1 MKKNISI
8 LLIVLCILAI
18 STLILFAEDIKYGFQ
33 NEPDGFRGLKWG
45 DSPTEDMVCF
55 GKSLCFQSTYER
67 KGDKLGI
74 GSATFDEIWYKFNFY
89 SCQFY
94 EAGSH
99 FFGTDN
105 YDILKVIFKG
115 RFGEPTKT
123 YEEYGSYTLQWIG
136 KKTEIRLSYNP
147 KQCEGFI
154 VFKSMKIYP
163 ESPEDNK
170 QKEVEKAERDF

>member
-1 MKKNISI
+1 MIRKI
-8 LLIVLCILAI
+8 LLAIVLIF
-18 STLILFAEDIKYGFQ
+18 LITGIGFASQDEIAFK

-45 DSPTEDMVCF
+45 DAPTEDMVCF

-74 GSATFDEIWYKFNFY
+74 GSATFDEIWYKFNYY

-94 EAGSH
+94 EAGSS
-99 FFGTDN
+99 FIGTDN
-105 YDILKVIFKG
+105 YNILKVIFEG

-123 YEEYGSYTLQWIG
+123 YEKYSFYTLQWTG
-136 KKTEIRLSYNP
+136 KKTEIKLCYNFERY
-147 KQCEGFI
+147 EGFI
-154 VFKSMKIYP
+154 VIKSMKIHP

-170 QKEVEKAERDF
+170 QKEVEKAEEDF

>member
-1 MKKNISI
+1 MIRKI
-8 LLIVLCILAI
+8 LLVIVLVF
-18 STLILFAEDIKYGFQ
+18 LITGVGFASQDKIVFK

-45 DSPTEDMVCF
+45 DAPTEDMVCF

-74 GSATFDEIWYKFNFY
+74 GSATLDEIYYKFNFY

-105 YDILKVIFKG
+105 YDILKVIFEG
-115 RFGEPTKT
+115 RFGEPTKI
-123 YEEYGSYTLQWIG
+123 YEEHGSHVLQWTG
-136 KKTEIRLSYNP
+136 EKTKIELIYNT
-147 KQCEGFI
+147 KQCERFI
-154 VFKSMKIYP
+154 VIESMKIHP
-163 ESPEDNK
+163 EKSEDNK
-170 QKEVEKAERDF
+170 QKEVEKAEDDF